1 MDNDDEV
8 VSLAAQK
15 EQTLTVNAVVPV
27 LSKID
32 GNNSGLNE
40 IKIVLIIRSD
50 CFKIYIFLGPKSIE
64 LDIFKQSQETLV
76 FYKCQYCTFFT
87 MQSDLMDN
95 HMEQPPDECVKA
107 QSEKQMKQQV

>member
-40 IKIVLIIRSD
+40 IKILLIIRL
-50 CFKIYIFLGPKSIE
+50 F
-64 LDIFKQSQETLV
+64 
-76 FYKCQYCTFFT
+76 
-87 MQSDLMDN
+87 
-95 HMEQPPDECVKA
+95 
-107 QSEKQMKQQV
+107 